1 MICRPWGCL
10 CLSEELSLL
19 PALDSLWVVC
29 WVLREE
35 FAAHS
40 HGQRLVEVKGAVLQC
55 WKFPLGVH
63 LLTGSVLCAD
73 LLLSCPVEPCFR
85 LTVLNNRFLID

>member
-1 MICRPWGCL
+1 M
-10 CLSEELSLL
+10 SEELSLL

-55 WKFPLGVH
+55 WKFPPG
-63 LLTGSVLCAD
+63 CAFAD
-73 LLLSCPVEPCFR
+73 WLRALR
-85 LTVLNNRFLID
+85 